1 MKKKEQKIKI
11 GLNRYIGKRFNP
23 YFIAELNTSHFGN
36 IDVAKK
42 MIETAKQIGCDCIK
56 LQSWSSNS
64 INSGEYYRK
73 NPITKKLTFN
83 YLYGKNKAELFSIL
97 GMPKINLRD
106 GNTKIFIYKND
117 SCIVHFIMS
126 NTNIESN
133 MIIEHISIQKIKPN
147 CLGSFFNMNNTK

>member
-1 MKKKEQKIKI
+1 MFKNLIKVILIISTSIIYSSCMYSQQYLEINDRIIKEDIIKKKKYTKLQTQKNSEIKI
-11 GLNRYIGKRFNP
+11 EKK
-23 YFIAELNTSHFGN
+23 E
-36 IDVAKK
+36 DV
-42 MIETAKQIGCDCIK
+42 E
-56 LQSWSSNS
+56 
-64 INSGEYYRK
+64 E